1 MLAVCVKLSDT
12 RLSSPYLP
20 TPQVHPN
27 GEIVLD
33 TGGTKGILE
42 FQALNQALNK
52 INIKIVS
59 LGEVEEGNWNVSDGR
74 SLQRFEDGMVVP
86 AKLPVMA
93 ARGRLLLRSYNV
105 TPAATTAQARA
116 SAASTAAAVKAGIL
130 PAAAAAGAEGEDEG
144 QRESAEEARK
154 RRLRAQGRY
163 QPY

>member
-1 MLAVCVKLSDT
+1 MA
-12 RLSSPYLP
+12 
-20 TPQVHPN
+20 
-27 GEIVLD
+27 
-33 TGGTKGILE
+33 
-42 FQALNQALNK
+42 
-52 INIKIVS
+52 

-105 TPAATTAQARA
+105 APAATTAQAKA

-130 PAAAAAGAEGEDEG
+130 PAAAAGVGNGEQQGEEE
-144 QRESAEEARK
+144 QRENAEEARK
-154 RRLRAQGRY
+154 RRLKAQGRY